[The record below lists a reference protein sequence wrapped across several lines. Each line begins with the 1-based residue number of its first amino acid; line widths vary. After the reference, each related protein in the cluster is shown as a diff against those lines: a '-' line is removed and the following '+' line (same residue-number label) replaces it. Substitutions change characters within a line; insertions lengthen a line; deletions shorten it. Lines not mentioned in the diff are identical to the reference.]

1 MTDAFQEWD
10 TIKEMKMVGAIFT
23 AMDIFLGGVGIVTLG
38 LGAVGIINIMLVSV
52 TERTSEIGLRKAL
65 GATKNSILR
74 QFFWEGLLLTAV
86 SGAIGIARIGGAD
99 GRAAGA
105 AYGQDA
111 GLGSATAGAMVG
123 GAGHGN
129 PDPERNCRRT
139 VSGEQGG
146 ADGSGGSVAERLEQA
161 ARSWSG
167 ARMLKDI
174 LGQAWEAMVYNRRRT
189 AITMIGMAWGI
200 ATVVLLLAYGAGFS
214 RAIEA
219 IFAEW
224 GTNIIGVFP
233 GRTSEQAGGEK
244 SGAQVRFTE
253 DDVDRIIASV
263 PGINHISPAVY
274 KDVTVQNDL
283 HSYTWTVNGVMPVF
297 QDIWK
302 LDTDAGRFFNGLEEQ
317 QRAHV
322 CVIGSESKTKL
333 FSGAWAVGQTIRLN
347 GVLFTIV
354 GVLSP
359 KMQEGEDSDR
369 NRQIYV
375 PFSTMSDLADTKYL
389 GGIWFNYQGNYMLTE
404 QNMRDVL
411 GAAHHF
417 VPADHNAIYV
427 ANLMTELHQFSILS
441 LALQVLLSLVGALTL
456 GIAGIGLMNI
466 MLVAVQQ
473 RTREIGVE
481 KALGARKRHILAQFL
496 SEAMVITGIGGVGGI
511 GLAYMV
517 SLLVGRIPFYSE
529 LALHAQDADIQLLI
543 SPASVVVATTIL
555 IVTGLVSG
563 MIPAIRAANLDPIE
577 ALRYE

>member
-1 MTDAFQEWD
+1 
-10 TIKEMKMVGAIFT
+10 
-23 AMDIFLGGVGIVTLG
+23 
-38 LGAVGIINIMLVSV
+38 
-52 TERTSEIGLRKAL
+52 
-65 GATKNSILR
+65 
-74 QFFWEGLLLTAV
+74 
-86 SGAIGIARIGGAD
+86 
-99 GRAAGA
+99 
-105 AYGQDA
+105 
-111 GLGSATAGAMVG
+111 
-123 GAGHGN
+123 
-129 PDPERNCRRT
+129 
-139 VSGEQGG
+139 
-146 ADGSGGSVAERLEQA
+146 
-161 ARSWSG
+161 
-167 ARMLKDI
+167 MLKDI

-189 AITMIGMAWGI
+189 TITMIGMAWGI

-302 LDTDAGRFFNGLEEQ
+302 LDTDAGRFFNGQEEQ

-347 GVLFTIV
+347 GVLFTII

-375 PFSTMSDLADTKYL
+375 PFGTMSDLADTKYL

-417 VPADHNAIYV
+417 RPSDHNAIYV

-481 KALGARKRHILAQFL
+481 KALGARKRHILTQFL
-496 SEAMVITGIGGVGGI
+496 SEAMVITGIGGVAGI
-511 GLAYMV
+511 GLAYLV

-543 SPASVVVATTIL
+543 SPTSVIVATTIL